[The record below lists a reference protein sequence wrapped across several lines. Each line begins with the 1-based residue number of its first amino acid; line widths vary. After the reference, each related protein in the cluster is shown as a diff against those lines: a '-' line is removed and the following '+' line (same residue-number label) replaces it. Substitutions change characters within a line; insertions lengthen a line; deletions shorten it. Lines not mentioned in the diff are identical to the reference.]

1 MRTRALRRCRL
12 ALIIAPGAVTA
23 VELRATWRGVRAG
36 RVAECEV
43 RPPAADGS
51 WPELDAALGALVT
64 ERRLAGCTADL
75 LLARPFAHAKVTV
88 LPPVRARDRR
98 PLLQRSA
105 RRWFPLREEAVA
117 AEVLP
122 LSAGWRP
129 RQWLARRGGDRAGV
143 PAIALVAPEAVV
155 EAAAAAAERA
165 GLRVGL
171 VAPVSV
177 ALAAFALA
185 RAGRRDRSRGF
196 ALVARGARWA
206 ERIVVQGGAPRVL
219 QPLRVESAQADGIT
233 VEVVDHASDAAGPGS
248 VQASEGPA
256 APRAEGLPAASGD
269 VLQGPET
276 AARAAPRAEGLP
288 AASDDALQGSG
299 IAPAQAPPAR
309 MRRARGLRPLEAL
322 PAAAAAALGAASG
335 LRDQPLLLPAT
346 LREAW
351 TGRLR
356 RRVLARTAAA
366 AAMLALA
373 AAVHLRGLE
382 MELAAVQA
390 ARRAVAPAAAEARRG
405 REAAAAVR
413 AMLAEV
419 RDAERAAPHWPEL
432 FAHIADALPDSAH
445 LVSFR
450 AQDGGLRLAGLA
462 ASAAATAAAL
472 ATSRGL
478 EDVALA
484 GPVRPDGASG
494 RERFELTARPM
505 APDSTGR
512 GRSP

>member
-1 MRTRALRRCRL
+1 MRTHALRRCRV
-12 ALIIAPGAVTA
+12 ALVIAPGAVTA
-23 VELRATWRGVRAG
+23 VELRATWRGLRAG
-36 RVAECEV
+36 RVAGCEV

-51 WPELDAALGALVT
+51 WPELEAALGALVT

-75 LLARPFAHAKVTV
+75 LLARPYAHAKIAA

-105 RRWFPLREEAVA
+105 RRWFPLREGAVA

-129 RQWLARRGGDRAGV
+129 RQWLSRRGSDRAGV
-143 PAIALVAPEAVV
+143 PAVALVAPEAVV
-155 EAAAAAAERA
+155 EAAAAAAGRA

-171 VAPVSV
+171 IAPVSV

-185 RAGRRDRSRGF
+185 RAGRRGRRRGF

-206 ERIVVQGGAPRVL
+206 ERIVVQGGVPRVL
-219 QPLRVESAQADGIT
+219 QPLRVESGQADGIT
-233 VEVVDHASDAAGPGS
+233 VEVLEHASEAADSGS
-248 VQASEGPA
+248 AQASAG
-256 APRAEGLPAASGD
+256 
-269 VLQGPET
+269 
-276 AARAAPRAEGLP
+276 RAAPRAEGVP
-288 AASDDALQGSG
+288 AAGDDGLQGSETAAVE
-299 IAPAQAPPAR
+299 APASAR
-309 MRRARGLRPLEAL
+309 VRRARGLRSLEAL
-322 PAAAAAALGAASG
+322 PAAVAAALGAVSC

-346 LREAW
+346 LRAAW
-351 TGRLR
+351 ARRLH
-356 RRVLARTAAA
+356 RRVLARMAAA

-382 MELAAVQA
+382 MELAAVEA
-390 ARRAVAPAAAEARRG
+390 ARRAVAPAAAEARKG
-405 REAAAAVR
+405 REAAAAVH

-419 RDAERAAPHWPEL
+419 RDAERAAPHWTEL
-432 FAHIADALPDSAH
+432 FAHLAGALPDSAH

-472 ATSRGL
+472 AASGGL

-494 RERFELTARPM
+494 RERFELTARAT

-512 GRSP
+512 GRSS